1 MALFVKSTKT
11 RVSSQK
17 GIISFEKFTTPISE
31 GGEKAISIII
41 DIPNQVMKRGSITLY
56 GDEVDAIIKFLIPA

>member
-1 MALFVKSTKT
+1 MALLVKSTKT

-17 GIISFEKFTTPISE
+17 GIISFEFFTTPISE

-41 DIPNQVMKRGSITLY
+41 NIPSQTMKQESITLY
-56 GDEVDAIIKFLIPA
+56 GDEVDALIKYLVSA